1 MALGLAQLRQ
11 RQPTEWTRWKA
22 IERPLWARR
31 ADETRA
37 AHAPLARYLEGWAQ
51 ADPAKIIAAVA
62 PGYRFHDPLIGAFTQ
77 HSLPR
82 YFDDLQARCAR
93 AGAILRQDLA
103 FLLCGPMDERAD
115 GGRACVLEGSAS
127 RRIDRHR
134 ANQIRRS
141 RRDRRRRGL
150 RPQPR
155 IRPAAA
161 GRCRPARRVPIS
173 RRLARPGS
181 RG

>member
-103 FLLCGPMDERAD
+103 FLLCGPMDEPLM
-115 GGRACVLEGSAS
+115 GGDLAFWREAPRVGLTGIA
-127 RRIDRHR
+127 RIKFV
-134 ANQIRRS
+134 
-141 RRDRRRRGL
+141 
-150 RPQPR
+150 
-155 IRPAAA
+155 AA
-161 GRCRPARRVPIS
+161 GVIAEDVAYDLNLASDLLRQADVGQRDECRFPA
-173 RRLARPGS
+173 G
-181 RG
+181 